1 MSGPYDSYGGQGYGS
16 QYPQQGYGQQQG
28 YPPQQGYD
36 QGQQYPS
43 QQGYQQYPP
52 QDQGFGP
59 PRRQDS
65 FGPPQQGGFQHGQQ
79 TYQFGAYDASNPQ
92 GNAGYYGQPQ
102 QQQYG
107 SNDAYA
113 QNQAYQQQMSH
124 GGQGQQSQGVPAQ
137 AQNHQFSPQSSDPN
151 APNYDPNAPP
161 MTEGERGLLGAIGGG
176 FGGHFL
182 GKSSGHGFLGTV
194 GGALLGS
201 VAEDFLKDKKKKH
214 HGSGGSS
221 WGGSGSRY

>member
-1 MSGPYDSYGGQGYGS
+1 MSGPYDSYGGGQGGYNQQ
-16 QYPQQGYGQQQG
+16 QYESQQGYGQQQQG
-28 YPPQQGYD
+28 YPPQQGYGE
-36 QGQQYPS
+36 QQQQYGS

-52 QDQGFGP
+52 QDQGFAP

-65 FGPPQQGGFQHGQQ
+65 FGPPQQGGFQHGQNS
-79 TYQFGAYDASNPQ
+79 YQFGAYDASNPQ
-92 GNAGYYGQPQ
+92 GQPGYYGQGQ

-113 QNQAYQQQMSH
+113 QNQSYQGQM
-124 GGQGQQSQGVPAQ
+124 GQGQQGQTQPLPETAR
-137 AQNHQFSPQSSDPN
+137 QSSEPN

-161 MTEGERGLLGAIGGG
+161 MTESDRGLLGAAGGA

-182 GKSSGHGFLGTV
+182 GKQAGHGFLGTI

-201 VAEDFLKDKKKKH
+201 VAEDFLKDKKKSH
-214 HGSGGSS
+214 HSSSGGSS
-221 WGGSGSRY
+221 WGGGSRY